1 MITNVIENKNFV
13 DKILNESNKM
23 RSKAEHYMNIHIVE
37 QFPEI
42 AKAIQTRRAKYYLL
56 IKEQHYVDAMQKTG
70 QIEEKEKDTLTG
82 EIDKMLI
89 ALQHDEPEITLMNQS

>member
-1 MITNVIENKNFV
+1 
-13 DKILNESNKM
+13 
-23 RSKAEHYMNIHIVE
+23 
-37 QFPEI
+37 
-42 AKAIQTRRAKYYLL
+42 
-56 IKEQHYVDAMQKTG
+56 MQKTG